1 MSIGNS
7 TNRYLQS
14 EQSKGEQCLVDLA
27 YHDASTVVPMTDIAI
42 MRQGSPHPP
51 GKHAE
56 ASSPDDKDGRVED
69 KIETRIEATQ
79 QVESNG
85 SS

>member
-1 MSIGNS
+1 MRVE
-7 TNRYLQS
+7 NRITRYSQS
-14 EQSKGEQCLVDLA
+14 EQSKSEQCLVDLA

-42 MRQGSPHPP
+42 MRQCSPHPP